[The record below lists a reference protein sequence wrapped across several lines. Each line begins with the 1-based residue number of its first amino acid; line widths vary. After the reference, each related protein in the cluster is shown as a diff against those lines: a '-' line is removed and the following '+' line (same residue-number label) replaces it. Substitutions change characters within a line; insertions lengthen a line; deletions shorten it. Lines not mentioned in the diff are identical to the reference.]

1 MFRQNLHLSIKTAN
15 ETLKMKNLLED
26 DETTLHE
33 VALTNFSLLRIGK
46 IAPSKNTSTDKLNS
60 VIILTI
66 V

>member
-1 MFRQNLHLSIKTAN
+1 MKL
-15 ETLKMKNLLED
+15 LKMKNLLED

-46 IAPSKNTSTDKLNS
+46 IAPSKYTSTDKLNS